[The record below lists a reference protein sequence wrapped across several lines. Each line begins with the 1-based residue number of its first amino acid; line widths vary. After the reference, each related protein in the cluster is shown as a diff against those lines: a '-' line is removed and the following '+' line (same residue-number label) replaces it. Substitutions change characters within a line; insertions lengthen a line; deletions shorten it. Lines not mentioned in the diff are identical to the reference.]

1 MSRYVR
7 VLGNMV
13 HAIQIKT
20 KLCQLVE
27 VMMARRDD
35 LSFCQ
40 EMKFR
45 WVLKR
50 AKLSLVNL
58 IMLSEVQKN
67 NVHLVIMGSGEG
79 EKGAF
84 YVCVVFFLFISFQIS
99 QTFVP
104 MTVLPFSKITLHL
117 RPRIWFCIQM
127 DT

>member
-1 MSRYVR
+1 MVKAFRKPFSSFISDHFFKNMLMYLNRYVR

-45 WVLKR
+45 
-50 AKLSLVNL
+50 
-58 IMLSEVQKN
+58 
-67 NVHLVIMGSGEG
+67 
-79 EKGAF
+79 
-84 YVCVVFFLFISFQIS
+84 
-99 QTFVP
+99 
-104 MTVLPFSKITLHL
+104 
-117 RPRIWFCIQM
+117 
-127 DT
+127 